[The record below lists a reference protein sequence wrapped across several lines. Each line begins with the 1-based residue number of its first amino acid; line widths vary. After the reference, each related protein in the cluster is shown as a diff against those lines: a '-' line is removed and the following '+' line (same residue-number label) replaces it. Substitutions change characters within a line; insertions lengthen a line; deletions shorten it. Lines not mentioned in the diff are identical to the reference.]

1 MKAKHIKVGTKIVP
15 KKTYKAKYNK
25 PDVSTIDSIS
35 LLGTI
40 HLDNDVFGYTP
51 DYLCLNYKL
60 YKGI

>member
-15 KKTYKAKYNK
+15 KKTYKAQYNK
-25 PDVSTIDSIS
+25 PDVSTIVSIS
-35 LLGTI
+35 LSGVI
-40 HLDNDVFGYTP
+40 QLDNDVFTYTP